1 MEKISVIG
9 IGKLGI
15 AFALNAAQR
24 GFDVVGVD
32 VNKKYVDDLNNK
44 IIETYEPDVEE
55 LLKGFGSKNFK
66 ATTELLPAINHSNN
80 IFVVVATP
88 TDPVYGYDH
97 SQVEGIVEKLISFG
111 KQPSTK
117 HLIICCTVLPGYTD
131 SVYNRLGDY
140 GWEVSYNP
148 EFIAQGQIVNDQL
161 YPDMI
166 LIGESNEFVGDWLQK
181 FYGKFCGWKSRGV
194 DSKPAFNRMSR
205 ISAEITKIS
214 LNCFLTTKIAYAN
227 MVGDICTLAGAETD
241 KVLKAIGDD
250 ERIGNKYLKYGFGYG
265 GPCFP
270 RDNRTLHKYAET
282 LGYDA
287 KISKA
292 SDESN
297 NQHLDFQ
304 VQQFVNSIVGIK
316 SKQLDLEN
324 FLMLDSITY
333 KPGTVIIEE
342 SQQLLYAVKLAKLGY
357 KITIREHPEVIRQVK
372 ELYGDLFIY
381 EIKGDK

>member
-1 MEKISVIG
+1 MEKISVVG

-15 AFALNAAQR
+15 AFALNAEQR

-32 VNKKYVDDLNNK
+32 INQEYVDNINNK
-44 IIETYEPDVEE
+44 IIETYEPHVEDF
-55 LLKGFGSKNFK
+55 LKVSRNFK
-66 ATTELLPAINHSNN
+66 ATTDLHDAINHSNN

-97 SQVEGIVEKLISFG
+97 SQVEGVVEKIISFG

-131 SVYNRLGDY
+131 SVYNRLRDY

-166 LIGESNEFVGDWLQK
+166 LIGESSEFVGEWLQT

-250 ERIGNKYLKYGFGYG
+250 GRIGNKYLKYGFGYG

-270 RDNRTLHKYAET
+270 RDNRTLYKYAET
-282 LGYDA
+282 LDYDA

-297 NQHLDFQ
+297 NQHLEFQ
-304 VQQFVNSIVGIK
+304 ANEFMKNIDVNTPIK
-316 SKQLDLEN
+316 IESV
-324 FLMLDSITY
+324 TY
-333 KPGTVIIEE
+333 KPGTIIIEE
-342 SQQLLYAVKLAKLGY
+342 SQQLRFAVLLAKAGCEV
-357 KITIREHPEVIRQVK
+357 KIVEHPEVIKQIK
-372 ELYGDLFIY
+372 ELYGELFIY
-381 EIKGDK
+381 KERE